1 MSGAA
6 SIATGGGEAPG
17 RARES
22 LRSRALRASGW
33 RLGAFALVKAIRLGS
48 NIVLAALLAPAA
60 FGIVTL
66 AETIVR
72 GLNMFSE
79 LGIGPAIIQSRHGD
93 DERFLRTAWTMQV
106 IRGFVL
112 ALATVL
118 LAWPVAALYDEPA
131 LRLILPA
138 IGITVLI
145 QGFNSTSYFRLAR
158 SLSESRRALLELA
171 QSVLTRGSMIAFA
184 VFVVANEWALV
195 IGTGIGALFF
205 CLMSHLALP
214 GIRHRFCWDRDAARE
229 LAHFGGWIF
238 VGTVIAF
245 FGQQADRLLLG
256 KLDAMS
262 VLGVYGIALT
272 VSRLPQELS
281 AVLST
286 HVLFPVLSEMHR
298 GADGRFAW
306 RVRRVRRVVL
316 SAGLILSVCVVA
328 AAPLFFELLY
338 KPEYH
343 AAAWIAPLA
352 SITAWIMLMNDG
364 VNRALLAMGRT
375 KELAASGLVRVLS
388 TIAFSIAGYAIGDTP
403 THALVGFIIGVSL
416 GNLCAHG
423 VDQFNLRRHGVR
435 LARQDLVFSG
445 LVLVIGALV
454 FAMDRTLAAVLDPG
468 TGQVLAR
475 MGAGGAA
482 AGIVALIFGRAIFRE
497 LRR

>member
-1 MSGAA
+1 MTGAA
-6 SIATGGGEAPG
+6 SIATKGGEGGHTA
-17 RARES
+17 RAS

-33 RLGAFALVKAIRLGS
+33 RLGAFALIKAIRLGS

-60 FGIVTL
+60 FGLVTL

-79 LGIGPAIIQSRHGD
+79 LGIGPAIIRSTHGD

-106 IRGFVL
+106 IRGVVL

-118 LAWPVAALYDEPA
+118 LAWPVASLYQEPA

-138 IGITVLI
+138 IGVTVLI

-158 SLSESRRALLELA
+158 TLSESRRALLELA
-171 QSVLTRGSMIAFA
+171 QSVLTRGSMIACA

-205 CLMSHLALP
+205 CLMSHFALP

-272 VSRLPQELS
+272 VSRMPQELS

-298 GADGRFAW
+298 EADTRFAW

-316 SAGLILSVCVVA
+316 SAGLILTVCVVA
-328 AAPLFFELLY
+328 ASPLFFELLY

-352 SITAWIMLMNDG
+352 SVTAWIMLMNDG
-364 VNRALLAMGRT
+364 INRALLAMGRT
-375 KELAASGLVRVLS
+375 RDLAASGLVRVVC
-388 TIAFSIAGYAIGDTP
+388 TIVFSLAGYAIGDTP
-403 THALVGFIIGVSL
+403 THALIGFILGVSL
-416 GNLCAHG
+416 GTLCAHA
-423 VDQFNLRRHGVR
+423 VDQINLHRRGIR
-435 LARQDLVFSG
+435 LVRQDLMFSG
-445 LVLVIGALV
+445 LVLLLGAVV
-454 FAMDRTLAAVLDPG
+454 FALDRTLVATVEEG
-468 TGQVLAR
+468 TLQVLVR
-475 MGAGGAA
+475 MGVGGAA
-482 AGIVALIFGRAIFRE
+482 AGAVALVFGRSIFRE